1 MEKEIVIDIKN
12 LVTEFADGSCVHKG
26 LDLTVYRNE
35 ILGIVGGSGTGKT
48 TLIREILLLQ
58 KANAGTIEVFG
69 YNIMTAGSAVIQ
81 ALRQRWGMMFQ
92 SGALFSGLTVLENV
106 CFPLQQYTKL
116 SKSNI
121 EELAYFKL
129 SLAQFPS
136 QSANKLPAE
145 LSGGMIK
152 RAAVARALA
161 MDPELLFLDEP
172 TAGLDPETA
181 SGLDELVVDLK
192 ETLGL
197 TIVMVTHDLD
207 TLWTTTDRVAFL
219 GEQKVLATK
228 PMSALIHDK
237 HPIIHT
243 YFSNERA
250 KRAEP
255 HDEVH

>member
-1 MEKEIVIDIKN
+1 MEKQIVIEVSN
-12 LVTEFADGSCVHKG
+12 LETTFADGTCVHKD
-26 LDLTVYRNE
+26 LDLTVYKNE
-35 ILGIVGGSGTGKT
+35 VLAIVGGSGTGKT

-58 KANAGTIEVFG
+58 KATSGSINVFDI
-69 YNIMTAGSAVIQ
+69 NVLTAGYQV
-81 ALRQRWGMMFQ
+81 LKEVRQRWGMMFQ

-116 SKSNI
+116 SDSDIK
-121 EELAYFKL
+121 ELAYFKL
-129 SLAQFPS
+129 SLAQFPAE
-136 QSANKLPAE
+136 SANKLPAE

-172 TAGLDPETA
+172 TAGLDPNTA
-181 SGLDELVVDLK
+181 SGLDELVLDLK

-207 TLWTTTDRVAFL
+207 TLWTATDRVAFL
-219 GEQKVLATK
+219 GEKKVLATK
-228 PMSALIHDK
+228 SMKELIQDEHPLIHA
-237 HPIIHT
+237 

-255 HDEVH
+255 NHEV

>member
-1 MEKEIVIDIKN
+1 MEKQAVIEIKN
-12 LVTEFADGSCVHKG
+12 LVTKFPDGTCVHKD
-26 LDLTVYRNE
+26 LDLTVYKNE
-35 ILGIVGGSGTGKT
+35 VLAIVGGSGTGKT

-58 KANAGTIEVFG
+58 PVTAGTIRVFG
-69 YNIMTAGSAVIQ
+69 HNVLTADYQVRNE
-81 ALRQRWGMMFQ
+81 LRQRWGMMFQ

-106 CFPLQQYTKL
+106 CFPLQQYTHL
-116 SKSNI
+116 SDADI
-121 EELAYFKL
+121 EELAYLKL

-136 QSANKLPAE
+136 SSANKLPAE

-172 TAGLDPETA
+172 TAGLDPQTA
-181 SGLDELVVDLK
+181 SGLDDLVLDLK

-207 TLWTTTDRVAFL
+207 TLWTATDRVAFL

-228 PMSALIHDK
+228 PMSELIHDK
-237 HPIIHT
+237 HPIIHA

-255 HDEVH
+255 PDEIH